1 MANEGTAAAASSPAE
16 EVDVFKGETPSL
28 DEFINYRKDGTLP
41 ERFKPAE
48 AATTDA
54 PEQTV
59 VPTEGDEPEPAPD
72 SDPEEAQEPPQK
84 KLTPYEKRVKELL
97 AKNKELERKLAAQPP
112 TDVKPESSTAMATQ
126 KSSDPQYTRPKPKP
140 EGMNQDGKPYEA
152 YEDYVEDLADW
163 SGEQKLAQYQRAQA
177 EQQARTVL
185 QSKLD
190 DARARYEDADAIIF
204 PTAEAVSKANI
215 PPVVK
220 QVIND
225 SDVFVDLC
233 YVVGSDPEE
242 LKKFIALAQSN
253 PRAAIGKVFEYERG
267 IKDALE
273 KGKAENGGTAP
284 EKKKTQAPPPPVPV
298 GGTSGRGF
306 DVNDDDLP
314 ADEWFRKR
322 NAQVEKRR
330 A

>member
-1 MANEGTAAAASSPAE
+1 MAIEGTQAASSPAE
-16 EVDVFKGETPSL
+16 QEDVFRGGTPSL
-28 DEFINYRKDGTLP
+28 EEFNSYRKDGTIP
-41 ERFKPAE
+41 ERFKSAE

-59 VPTEGDEPEPAPD
+59 APAETEESEDAPE
-72 SDPEEAQEPPQK
+72 SDPEKAQEPPQK
-84 KLTPYEKRVKELL
+84 PASPAEKRIKELL
-97 AKNKELERKLAAQPP
+97 AKTKELERKLAAQPT
-112 TDVKPESSTAMATQ
+112 TDVKPESSTAPAPQ
-126 KSSDPQYTRPKPKP
+126 KASDPQYTRPKPKP
-140 EGMNQDGKPYEA
+140 ESMNQDGKPYEA
-152 YEDYVEDLADW
+152 YEDYVEDLANW

-190 DARARYEDADAIIF
+190 DARARYEDADDIIF

-220 QVIND
+220 QVIDD

-267 IKDALE
+267 IKDAFA

-306 DVNDDDLP
+306 DVNDDSLS

-322 NAQVEKRR
+322 NAQIEKRR